1 MRHIY
6 LLLACTV
13 GFTACKSTANKTA
26 STDDSLNKTAPAV
39 AKLPTSTLNDAG
51 TQTLIAVVN
60 KYYKVKDALVAS
72 EGKQAAAPAQEL
84 VVVADSLDAIIKN
97 DNANKALLPYADTVA
112 AEAKKIANSAK
123 DNTTTDNL
131 QLSFS
136 KASDNLY
143 TLVQKAQ
150 LKNANIYQQHCPM
163 ALNEKGANW
172 LSNESEIKNP
182 YFGKKML
189 ECGDITDSLK

>member
-1 MRHIY
+1 MRYIY
-6 LLLACTV
+6 FLLACTISL
-13 GFTACKSTANKTA
+13 TACNSTANKTA
-26 STDDSLNKTAPAV
+26 STNDSLNKTAPTA

-60 KYYKVKDALVAS
+60 KYYKVKDALIAS

-84 VVVADSLDAIIKN
+84 VIVADSLDALLKS
-97 DNANKALLPYADTVA
+97 DNTNKALLPYADTVVA
-112 AEAKKIANSAK
+112 QAKIIANSTK
-123 DNTTTDNL
+123 ENITTDNL
-131 QLSFS
+131 QLAFS

-172 LSNESEIKNP
+172 ISNESEIKNP
-182 YFGKKML
+182 YYGKKML
-189 ECGDITDSLK
+189 ECGDVTDSLK